1 MSAVKIV
8 TKDFL
13 LQRLEDES
21 KRGYVIG
28 RILLAIFNNQ
38 TVEEQSTNG
47 TKFFNNIGFTKP
59 DARIGCIGAKT
70 FLKNGALEQWVI
82 DIWMKPNKKGQ
93 PRIVKYARQLDC
105 IANRVKQFKP
115 NLYNYGPNNS

>member
-1 MSAVKIV
+1 MAAIV

-13 LQRLEDES
+13 LKRLEERD

-38 TVEEQSTNG
+38 TTEEQANNG

-59 DARIGCIGAKT
+59 DARIGCIGAKS
-70 FLKNGALEQWVI
+70 FLKNGTLEQWVV
-82 DIWMKPNKKGQ
+82 DIWMAPNKKGQ
-93 PRIVKYARQLDC
+93 ARIVKYARQLNE
-105 IANRVKQFKP
+105 IAKRRKQFKP